1 MKLTLLL
8 SGQSGRKALNILD
21 IRWASLTSRFPEP
34 GMNKRETHLHIS
46 LADCLLSNCARFQ
59 WNGHFDPLDPR
70 DVVDGHDGCRL
81 VASCSS
87 RFRRLTHDKCILD
100 SFQCVLGSLR
110 QKLEKKRQDIVSRW
124 GHDKFLTKVQNQQL
138 ETCSTRMQIELVRSQ
153 NDGRYVSI
161 W

>member
-1 MKLTLLL
+1 MNLHFSRRLRLIL
-8 SGQSGRKALNILD
+8 GVGSPLDEAYVSFRCQSGRKALNVLD
-21 IRWASLTSRFPEP
+21 IRWASLTSRFSEP

-87 RFRRLTHDKCILD
+87 RFRCLTHDKSILD
-100 SFQCVLGSLR
+100 SFQCVLGSLPHWIL
-110 QKLEKKRQDIVSRW
+110 KWEK
-124 GHDKFLTKVQNQQL
+124 
-138 ETCSTRMQIELVRSQ
+138 STTGYSFTLRT
-153 NDGRYVSI
+153 